1 VGLDHG
7 SDQCEKKVSE
17 DVLTKDLN
25 KTMSQEHGFR
35 NLQKNLQVI
44 DTAVVKDIDEN
55 VTEENH
61 RREQVE
67 TVTNNGPTRSSGKE
81 NEIKNESTAEC
92 LPNTD
97 IHTSLVCPVEF
108 TSMADGRRSLKDI
121 KTEEE
126 VNAPTNICDRDYV
139 KTLNVTPKTNALEGR
154 DVSFKIYFVL
164 SNR

>member
-1 VGLDHG
+1 M
-7 SDQCEKKVSE
+7 
-17 DVLTKDLN
+17 LTTDLN
-25 KTMSQEHGFR
+25 TTMSLEHGFR
-35 NLQKNLQVI
+35 NLHTNLEVI
-44 DTAVVKDIDEN
+44 GTADAKDKDEN
-55 VTEENH
+55 VKEEN
-61 RREQVE
+61 RRGQVE